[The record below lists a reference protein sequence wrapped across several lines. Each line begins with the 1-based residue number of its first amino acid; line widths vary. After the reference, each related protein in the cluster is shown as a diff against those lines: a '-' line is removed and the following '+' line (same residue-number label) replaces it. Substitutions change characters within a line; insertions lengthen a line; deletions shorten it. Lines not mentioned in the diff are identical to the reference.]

1 MLMPRIARYANSP
14 IFYPIKL
21 LLNLDGDPLLCAI
34 ALFFL
39 RDTSVSY
46 VLVTFSV
53 LFSFVKVWSVARYDL
68 PEIRYYF
75 STIVKFSDEEIK
87 ELTEQSK
94 SIYNSTETVHD
105 VRYKIKGQLLLPI
118 YWLVA
123 YHFGMDFIAVPC
135 LVWSEQLYI
144 WASEVVPPL
153 ALFIGATSL
162 ESAQLCAE
170 LDKRITPLKTVHLLN
185 PGPMLVN
192 IYPRLLRT
200 GWDETGLQAVYRND
214 VRLRGGGD
222 WERVVADL
230 ARCAPVIIA
239 DIRELSDPLR
249 QELRILIDQA
259 LLYKTIFVVESLED
273 GISKITEYVSARAPE
288 YAILTASELPRNII
302 YYCII
307 LGSLPKRDA
316 TASKIFLQPVPDHKS
331 WGIFGCE

>member
-105 VRYKIKGQLLLPI
+105 
-118 YWLVA
+118 
-123 YHFGMDFIAVPC
+123 
-135 LVWSEQLYI
+135 
-144 WASEVVPPL
+144 
-153 ALFIGATSL
+153 
-162 ESAQLCAE
+162 
-170 LDKRITPLKTVHLLN
+170 
-185 PGPMLVN
+185 
-192 IYPRLLRT
+192 
-200 GWDETGLQAVYRND
+200 
-214 VRLRGGGD
+214 
-222 WERVVADL
+222 
-230 ARCAPVIIA
+230 
-239 DIRELSDPLR
+239 
-249 QELRILIDQA
+249 
-259 LLYKTIFVVESLED
+259 
-273 GISKITEYVSARAPE
+273 
-288 YAILTASELPRNII
+288 
-302 YYCII
+302 
-307 LGSLPKRDA
+307 
-316 TASKIFLQPVPDHKS
+316 
-331 WGIFGCE
+331 